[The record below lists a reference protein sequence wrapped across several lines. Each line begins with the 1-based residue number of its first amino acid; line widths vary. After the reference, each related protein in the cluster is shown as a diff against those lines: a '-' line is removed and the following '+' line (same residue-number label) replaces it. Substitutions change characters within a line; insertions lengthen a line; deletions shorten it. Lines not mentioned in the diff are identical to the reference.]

1 MIHRQ
6 YFLLSISEAITALRQ
21 SISPT
26 LMTGASIVLSVVTG
40 RDAAKAGVP
49 VKTELPS
56 VSGLDG
62 TTGVACD
69 FAAGVVSDGVSS
81 FHSDCGCRCA
91 SGCGW
96 GALAPGRCDRLGAR
110 GMDPSSSGSCRSASS
125 RALRNSLKISSSVS
139 VRGIPHDSSSSFSEF
154 STGADSSD
162 IRLRLGCLL
171 G

>member
-81 FHSDCGCRCA
+81 FHSGC
-91 SGCGW
+91 GCGW

-110 GMDPSSSGSCRSASS
+110 GMYSSSSGSCRSASS

-154 STGADSSD
+154 SVGVDSSD
-162 IRLRLGCLL
+162 IRLRPGCLL